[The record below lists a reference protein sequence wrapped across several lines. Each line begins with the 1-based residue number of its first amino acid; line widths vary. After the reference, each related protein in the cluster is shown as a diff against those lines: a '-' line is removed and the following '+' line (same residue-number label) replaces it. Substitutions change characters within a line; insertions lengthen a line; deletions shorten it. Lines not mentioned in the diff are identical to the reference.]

1 MHYNKKTHNSTG
13 TMKSKFLI
21 ISLVFFLMF
30 GFTKAQRPNSQFVDK
45 IQAQRVAFYTEK
57 MNITPAEAQKFWPI
71 YNEYSRKKNR
81 LTLEKTRLT
90 KFYASNAS
98 TMTENDVDV
107 TIKKYVQIVKEETE
121 LFEEYNKKFREVL
134 PAHKVMKL
142 YLAEFQFREWLLRQI
157 KERKLRSDEVN
168 E

>member
-1 MHYNKKTHNSTG
+1 
-13 TMKSKFLI
+13 MKSKFLI
-21 ISLVFFLMF
+21 TSVTFFLLF
-30 GFTKAQRPNSQFVDK
+30 GAINAQQQSAKFVDK

-57 MNITPAEAQKFWPI
+57 MNITPTEAQKFWPI
-71 YNEYSRKKNR
+71 YNEYSQKKNK
-81 LTLEKTRLT
+81 LTLEKSRLT
-90 KFYASNAS
+90 KFYISSSA

-107 TIKKYVQIVKEETE
+107 TIKKYVQIIKQETD
-121 LFEEYNKKFREVL
+121 LFEEYNRKFREVL

-157 KERKLRSDEVN
+157 KERKLRSDEIS

>member
-1 MHYNKKTHNSTG
+1 
-13 TMKSKFLI
+13 MKHKYI
-21 ISLVFFLMF
+21 IAVLLGIQMTI
-30 GFTKAQRPNSQFVDK
+30 GLNAQQPRNQIVSK

-57 MNITPAEAQKFWPI
+57 MNITPAEAEKFWPI
-71 YNEYSRKKNR
+71 YNEYSQKKNKI
-81 LTLEKTRLT
+81 TIEKNKLT
-90 KFYASNAS
+90 KFYMASSA

-107 TIKKYVQIVKEETE
+107 TIKKYVELTKQETN
-121 LFEEYNKKFREVL
+121 LFEEYNKKFRTVL

-157 KERKLRSDEVN
+157 KEKKLRSDDAE